1 MKMKET
7 ASNSKALPSSA
18 PVVVIGGGIIG
29 VSSLYHLAKRG
40 VTGAVLVER
49 KQLASGT
56 TWHAAGI
63 VGQLRES
70 GSQTALSKYTARLF
84 TELEG
89 ETGQATGY
97 KQNGTLHLA
106 LSDLRMEQL
115 LRNHDHAGRM
125 EIESHI
131 LCEDRLRELWPYV
144 DYAGVKGGFY
154 VPSNGQVNPLDV
166 TQAMARGARNNGAL
180 IFENTAA
187 ISILTRNGRVIGVET
202 DKGTIATDKVLLAG
216 GMWTSRFAKAHG
228 VTVPLH
234 AAEHFYI
241 VTEPIDG
248 LPRALPCLV
257 VAEERTY
264 WKEDAGKLLIGGFEA
279 KGKAWAQGG
288 IPDNFEFDELP
299 FDMDHVEPMLETI
312 FARMPA
318 LAEMG
323 IKTFFNG
330 PESFTPDGRPYL
342 GPAPEMPG
350 LFIAAGMNS
359 NGILNSGGVGLTMAE
374 WLVDGS
380 PSRSMSS
387 MLASRAH
394 PFQSNATYNADR
406 VVEAVGFHYGIH
418 WPGRQVESA
427 RGVRRVPLHDR
438 LKQQGAVFAER
449 IGWEI
454 PMFFDP
460 SGNGWQHRPSLGAQ
474 DWSELVE
481 AECKAAQDA
490 AVLLDQSMYAKLL
503 VQGPDA
509 VKALNRVCGAELD
522 VSVGTSVYTQ
532 LLNDRGGIE
541 ADVTVTRIA
550 LEKFL
555 LVTGH
560 PSQIRDRAWIEMHAE
575 PEWRF
580 EVFDATSSY
589 ALVTIHGPKSREIL
603 SALTADPLDSAAFPF
618 GAAREIDLAYARVWA
633 IRRSFLGELGYE
645 LLIPA
650 EFTHGVYEA
659 LLKAGEPLRLRHIG
673 MFAMGACRLEKAFRH
688 FGHDIGEEDT
698 PYETGLGFAVNHGKK
713 DDFLGRQVLEKQ
725 KADGPATRFR
735 MVSIAV
741 AEASL
746 AAGPYLI
753 HNEPIWRGG
762 DLVGHV
768 TSGGWGYRLR
778 QMVGLASLHCEDGV
792 SKAWLDSAPFE
803 VQIAGRRYPI
813 EVQLQP
819 FYDPQGE
826 RMRG

>member
-1 MKMKET
+1 MT
-7 ASNSKALPSSA
+7 QTNSIKTLPEKA

-29 VSSLYHLAKRG
+29 ISSLYHLAKRG
-40 VTGAVLVER
+40 VTGAVLLER

-106 LSDLRMEQL
+106 LSDIRMEQL
-115 LRNHDHAGRM
+115 LRNHDHARRM

-131 LCEDRLRELWPYV
+131 LSIPELEKIWPLVNY
-144 DYAGVKGGFY
+144 DGVQGGFF

-187 ISILTRNGRVIGVET
+187 TKILTKNGRVIGVET
-202 DKGTIATDKVLLAG
+202 SQGVIATEKVLLAG

-241 VTEPIDG
+241 VTEAVAD
-248 LPRALPCLV
+248 LPRTLPCLV

-279 KGKAWAQGG
+279 LGKAWGKAG
-288 IPDNFEFDELP
+288 IPDSFEFDELP
-299 FDMDHVEPMLETI
+299 FDMEHNEPILETI

-350 LFIAAGMNS
+350 LYIAAGMNS

-374 WLVDGS
+374 WLIDGY
-380 PSRSMSS
+380 PSRSMNS

-394 PFQSNATYNADR
+394 PFQSNSTYNADR
-406 VVEAVGFHYGIH
+406 VGESVGFHYGLH
-418 WPGRQVESA
+418 WAGRQIETA
-427 RGVRRVPLHDR
+427 RGVRRVPLHEK
-438 LKQQGAVFAER
+438 LKSQNAVFAER

-454 PMFFDP
+454 PMYYDP
-460 SGNGWQHRPSLGAQ
+460 SGEGWQDKPSAREQ
-474 DWSELVE
+474 YWSPLV
-481 AECKAAQDA
+481 AEECAAARDA

-503 VQGPDA
+503 IQGPDA
-509 VKALNRVCGAELD
+509 VTLLNRVCGAQMD
-522 VSVGTSVYTQ
+522 VAVGTSVYTQ
-532 LLNDRGGIE
+532 VLNHRGGIE
-541 ADVTVTRIA
+541 ADITVTRIA
-550 LEKFL
+550 SQKFL

-560 PSQIRDRAWIEMHAE
+560 PSQVRDRAWLEMHAD
-575 PEWRF
+575 PDWRF
-580 EVFDATSSY
+580 EIFDATSSY
-589 ALVTIHGPKSREIL
+589 ALLTIHGPKSREIL
-603 SALTADPLDSAAFPF
+603 SALTTDDLSNETFPF
-618 GAAREIDLAYARVWA
+618 GAAREIDLAHARVWA
-633 IRRSFLGELGYE
+633 IRRSFVGELGYE
-645 LLIPA
+645 LLIST
-650 EFTHGVYEA
+650 EFTHGVYERI
-659 LLKAGEPLRLRHIG
+659 LEVGTPLGLKHMG
-673 MFAMGACRLEKAFRH
+673 MFAMGSCRIEKAFRH

-698 PYETGLGFAVNHGKK
+698 PYETGLGFAVDLNKGE
-713 DDFLGRQVLEKQ
+713 FTGRDVLAKQ
-725 KADGPATRFR
+725 KSGGAATRFR
-735 MVSIAV
+735 TVTISVPDLDI
-741 AEASL
+741 S
-746 AAGPYLI
+746 GPYLV
-753 HNEPIWRGG
+753 HNEPIWRG
-762 DLVGHV
+762 DELVGHV
-768 TSGGWGYRLR
+768 TSGGWGYRLNK
-778 QMVGLASLHCEDGV
+778 MLGLASLHRDEGV
-792 SKAWLDSAPFE
+792 SKAWIDEGGFE
-803 VQIAGRRYPI
+803 VQIVGKRYPI
-813 EVQLQP
+813 QVQLQP